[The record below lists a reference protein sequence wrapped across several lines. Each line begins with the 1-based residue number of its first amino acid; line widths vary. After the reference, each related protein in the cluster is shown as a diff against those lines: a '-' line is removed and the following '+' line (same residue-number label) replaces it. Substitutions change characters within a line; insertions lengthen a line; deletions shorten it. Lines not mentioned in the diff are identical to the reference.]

1 MASHIGEKVMILTAS
16 LETER
21 AIQGDGISFN
31 TKDKS
36 RADSLVSS
44 LCRKTSC
51 WTMSGDGVLLSHN
64 DT

>member
-21 AIQGDGISFN
+21 AIQGDGISSN

-36 RADSLVSS
+36 RADSVSS